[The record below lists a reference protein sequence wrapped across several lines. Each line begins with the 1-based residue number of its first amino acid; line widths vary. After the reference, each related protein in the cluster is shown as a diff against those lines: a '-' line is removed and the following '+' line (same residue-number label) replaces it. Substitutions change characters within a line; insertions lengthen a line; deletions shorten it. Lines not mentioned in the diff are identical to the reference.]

1 MLTASSEPCIG
12 TDGQVVPDFR
22 ENRTFSQAEQTY
34 CQIDA
39 LRSGLT
45 RLHTK
50 IRLRNVVPP
59 GNLAFDRPSLGAY
72 LGNVG

>member
-1 MLTASSEPCIG
+1 
-12 TDGQVVPDFR
+12 VPDPR
-22 ENRTFSQAEQTY
+22 ENRTFSKAEQTY

-45 RLHTK
+45 RLHAK

-59 GNLAFDRPSLGAY
+59 GNLPSIGLLWAY